1 MFIEIMDT
9 TLRDGEQTS
18 GVSFA
23 RQEKLSIARLL
34 LEELKIPRI
43 EIASARVSSGEYETA
58 TQLCEWARKRGHIDK
73 IEILGFLDNGASIEW
88 IRSCG
93 ARVMNLLCKG
103 SEKHCTFQ
111 LKKTVQEHIADIK
124 AAIRKAREAGLKIN
138 LYLEDW
144 SNGIQHSPQYVY
156 QLVDELKNEAVER
169 FMLPDTLGILNPLQT
184 LKYCRA
190 MRRRYPN
197 LRFDFHA
204 HNDYD
209 LATAN
214 TFAAALTGI
223 QGVHCTVNGLGE
235 RAGNAPLTSVLA
247 VLHDQVKATTGVTE
261 NMLNKV
267 SRIVESYSGVRV
279 AANKPIIGESVFTQC
294 AGVHAD
300 GDNKNNLYYNDLLPE
315 RFGRKRE
322 YALGK
327 TSGRANIRKNLESLG
342 IELDEESIQRVTQ
355 RVVELSDKKEMVT
368 PEDLP
373 YIISD
378 GLVFQHVK
386 VVNYTL
392 NLSQGLKPV
401 AIIAIDINGQVYE
414 GASTGD
420 GQYDAF
426 VKAIR
431 KIYKEQLGRTLP
443 LLTNYTVNIPPGG
456 RTDALVQTVISWDYN
471 GGVLKTQGLDA
482 DQMEAAIQA
491 TIKMLNLI
499 EDKEHKEQ
507 IIANS

>member
-1 MFIEIMDT
+1 MVVEIMDT

-34 LEELKIPRI
+34 LEDLKIPRI
-43 EIASARVSSGEYETA
+43 EIASARVSTGEYEMA
-58 TQLCEWARKRGHIDK
+58 KQLCEWAEKRGHIDK
-73 IEILGFLDNGASIEW
+73 IEILGFLDKGASIEW

-93 ARVMNLLCKG
+93 AKVMNLLCKG

-111 LKKTVQEHIADIK
+111 LQKTVQEHVEDIK
-124 AAIRKAREAGLKIN
+124 QTIKKAKEVGLKIN

-144 SNGIQHSPQYVY
+144 SNGIQHSPQYVFH
-156 QLVDELKNEAVER
+156 LMDALKNEAVER

-184 LKYCRA
+184 LKFCRA
-190 MRRRYPN
+190 MRRRYPD

-214 TFAAALTGI
+214 TFAATLTGI

-235 RAGNAPLTSVLA
+235 RAGNAPLTSVVA
-247 VLHDQVKATTGVTE
+247 VLHDHVKATTGITE
-261 NMLNKV
+261 NMVNKV
-267 SRIVESYSGVRV
+267 SRIVESYSGIRV

-327 TSGRANIRKNLESLG
+327 TSGRSSLYHFRRIKTRNHSSARQGNKLYFKPFSGIKASSNHCHRSKRKNIRRSVYRRRTIRRIRKSHTE
-342 IELDEESIQRVTQ
+342 DIQRTTRTNVP
-355 RVVELSDKKEMVT
+355 VVDKLYSKHTSRRTHRCIGTNRYLM
-368 PEDLP
+368 
-373 YIISD
+373 
-378 GLVFQHVK
+378 GL
-386 VVNYTL
+386 
-392 NLSQGLKPV
+392 
-401 AIIAIDINGQVYE
+401 
-414 GASTGD
+414 
-420 GQYDAF
+420 
-426 VKAIR
+426 
-431 KIYKEQLGRTLP
+431 
-443 LLTNYTVNIPPGG
+443 
-456 RTDALVQTVISWDYN
+456 
-471 GGVLKTQGLDA
+471 
-482 DQMEAAIQA
+482 
-491 TIKMLNLI
+491 
-499 EDKEHKEQ
+499 
-507 IIANS
+507 

>member
-1 MFIEIMDT
+1 MFVEIMDT

-156 QLVDELKNEAVER
+156 QLVDALKNEAVER

-214 TFAAALTGI
+214 TFAA
-223 QGVHCTVNGLGE
+223 
-235 RAGNAPLTSVLA
+235 LTSVLA

-378 GLVFQHVK
+378 VLKHQTIAQHVK

>member
-1 MFIEIMDT
+1 M
-9 TLRDGEQTS
+9 
-18 GVSFA
+18 
-23 RQEKLSIARLL
+23 
-34 LEELKIPRI
+34 
-43 EIASARVSSGEYETA
+43 
-58 TQLCEWARKRGHIDK
+58 
-73 IEILGFLDNGASIEW
+73 
-88 IRSCG
+88 
-93 ARVMNLLCKG
+93 
-103 SEKHCTFQ
+103 
-111 LKKTVQEHIADIK
+111 
-124 AAIRKAREAGLKIN
+124 
-138 LYLEDW
+138 
-144 SNGIQHSPQYVY
+144 
-156 QLVDELKNEAVER
+156 
-169 FMLPDTLGILNPLQT
+169 
-184 LKYCRA
+184 
-190 MRRRYPN
+190 
-197 LRFDFHA
+197 
-204 HNDYD
+204 
-209 LATAN
+209 
-214 TFAAALTGI
+214 
-223 QGVHCTVNGLGE
+223 
-235 RAGNAPLTSVLA
+235 
-247 VLHDQVKATTGVTE
+247 
-261 NMLNKV
+261 
-267 SRIVESYSGVRV
+267 
-279 AANKPIIGESVFTQC
+279 
-294 AGVHAD
+294 
-300 GDNKNNLYYNDLLPE
+300 LPE

-378 GLVFQHVK
+378 VLKHQTIAQHVK

-499 EDKEHKEQ
+499 EDKEHKEH